1 MDSAEAE
8 AAPASRRRREN
19 FISKAMSVSPD
30 SWKTNE
36 LDAVT
41 TLHINH
47 SSVIQIV
54 LSLIYG

>member
-41 TLHINH
+41 TLHKNQ
-47 SSVIQIV
+47 SSFI
-54 LSLIYG
+54 